1 MAKRTITR
9 WWIVGAVIMVAG
21 GILALASALAL
32 AAHVGLNVQHITA
45 DNRYPFNPN
54 PNDNVFWT
62 ILFFLI
68 LGGIIAGGGAIVQL
82 VAWIGAVFN
91 TYRLADKKWFHILLW
106 GGLVGYLMI
115 LATLGIFWPTDVVGG
130 LITWGVMLPYLIAG
144 SDGLAVQQ
152 PQMERPTVPPK
163 TLAPTG

>member
-1 MAKRTITR
+1 MAKRTITK

-21 GILALASALAL
+21 GILSLASSLAL
-32 AAHVGLNVQHITA
+32 AAHIQNVTA
-45 DNRYPFNPN
+45 GNRYPFNPT

-68 LGGIIAGGGAIVQL
+68 LGGIIAGGGAIAQL

-106 GGLVGYLMI
+106 GGLAGYLVI

-130 LITWGVMLPYLIAG
+130 LITWGVMLPYLVAG
-144 SDGLAVQQ
+144 PDGMAIQQ
-152 PQMERPTVPPK
+152 PQIERPTEPTVPPK
-163 TLAPTG
+163 TLVPTG